1 MARYRKLLIASPI
14 GLAAIVMALYSHQLV
29 NWNPKHN
36 QSVYVESGSEQAE
49 KNQASNQN
57 ITLADDDHEVPT
69 SIEDRSITEV
79 SQDETTTSQNITV
92 SGWVG
97 TEFGENIAFEKVV
110 LFSPSQK
117 TYHSIV
123 TGPSGEFKFTDLK
136 PGWDYIFKVSPQGM
150 FKHYTKS
157 QIKLRSDQEVHNI
170 VLESIPLGVLS
181 GRIADPYD
189 RPVTDLELLIQ
200 TVETDFWTT
209 SAITDAN
216 GAFSVAGFPKGRFRL
231 MARGQQTFTAS
242 RLNFDPDTAVPI
254 NLTIDL
260 GPYNLEGHIYDESG
274 QTFDGADVFLNWAL
288 HENGVRIRST
298 RKVSA
303 NTSGKFRFTGL
314 GPGEHEL
321 VVFAWRGDTF
331 KQTIKQTVNMGVDS
345 GELIVFFNTL

>member
-1 MARYRKLLIASPI
+1 
-14 GLAAIVMALYSHQLV
+14 
-29 NWNPKHN
+29 
-36 QSVYVESGSEQAE
+36 
-49 KNQASNQN
+49 
-57 ITLADDDHEVPT
+57 
-69 SIEDRSITEV
+69 
-79 SQDETTTSQNITV
+79 
-92 SGWVG
+92 
-97 TEFGENIAFEKVV
+97 
-110 LFSPSQK
+110 
-117 TYHSIV
+117 
-123 TGPSGEFKFTDLK
+123 
-136 PGWDYIFKVSPQGM
+136 
-150 FKHYTKS
+150 
-157 QIKLRSDQEVHNI
+157 
-170 VLESIPLGVLS
+170 
-181 GRIADPYD
+181 
-189 RPVTDLELLIQ
+189 
-200 TVETDFWTT
+200 
-209 SAITDAN
+209 
-216 GAFSVAGFPKGRFRL
+216 

-345 GELIVFFNTL
+345 GELIVVFNTL